1 MTTTFTATLR
11 QLLQRR
17 SAKPV
22 SISAPPPPKPWD
34 SAPFDACETRPM
46 VFFDKHSTNGSLAPQ
61 QRH

>member
-1 MTTTFTATLR
+1 MTATFTATLR

-22 SISAPPPPKPWD
+22 GLSAPPPPEPWD
-34 SAPFDACETRPM
+34 SAAVDACETRPM
-46 VFFDKHSTNGSLAPQ
+46 VFFDKHPANGSRAPQ